1 MTRPAVAVCM
11 LLVLAAGGPAA
22 AQTRSFFDA
31 QCSYT
36 RPGVEWEWV
45 DTKAVQAGESARTL
59 VVARNPSGLT
69 FTLRYRPKDQ
79 RPDANSFGA
88 FEENLLASGK
98 YKKLGSRR
106 LFFKGSVCYQVDVQ
120 TVLGEECSRI
130 RLLFAND
137 KAYLFSV
144 TYSPG
149 PLGPE
154 EETDYIFR
162 GFEFR
167 PPDDRPAEGESE
179 TALGR
184 LYDDVPTWVWVGLLV
199 LLVGGIW
206 TVVRIRARNNYY
218 RRPY

>member
-11 LLVLAAGGPAA
+11 LFVLAAGGPAA

-88 FEENLLASGK
+88 FEENLLATGK
-98 YKKLGSRR
+98 YKKLDSRR
-106 LFFKGSVCYQVDVQ
+106 LLFKGALCYQIDVQ
-120 TVLGEECSRI
+120 TLLGNECSRM

-144 TYSPG
+144 TYTPG
-149 PLGPE
+149 PLGPD
-154 EETDYIFR
+154 EETDHIFA

-167 PPDDRPAEGESE
+167 PPDEVLQDERGPGG
-179 TALGR
+179 GR
-184 LYDDVPTWVWVGLLV
+184 RWARDAGAIGLAGLL
-199 LLVGGIW
+199 LLLAG
-206 TVVRIRARNNYY
+206 VVWKVIRLRAEASRY
-218 RRPY
+218 